1 MSFAAKAVIATL
13 VSIVSLCASAGVA
26 ILIVW
31 GGVVGSLW
39 VLFALALMM
48 PANFQ
53 GTGIIA
59 YIATILC
66 ILFLLLLVVA
76 VGVASGIVVLMPAIR
91 LLEHWYGPV
100 IRRRRA
106 GTGAGSHVTASQA
119 H

>member
-13 VSIVSLCASAGVA
+13 VSIFSLCASAGVA

-48 PANFQ
+48 PSNFQ

-59 YIATILC
+59 SIATVLC
-66 ILFLLLLVVA
+66 ILVLLLLVVA
-76 VGVASGIVVLMPAIR
+76 VGIASGIVVLMPAIR

-100 IRRRRA
+100 IRRRHD
-106 GTGAGSHVTASQA
+106 GPSAGSQLTASQA